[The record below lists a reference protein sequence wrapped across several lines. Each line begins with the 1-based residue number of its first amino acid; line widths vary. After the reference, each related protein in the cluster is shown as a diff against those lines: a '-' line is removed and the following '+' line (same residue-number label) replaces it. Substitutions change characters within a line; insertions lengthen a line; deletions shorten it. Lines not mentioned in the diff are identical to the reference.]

1 MLILWDLRLLA
12 TTVGLSLLMR
22 GRRLDFQEVFR
33 GQLSYSLRY
42 HLGQNAHGIGR
53 VLGGLGADTNTGG
66 IWASSPFPPLIFA
79 GGCQPW
85 THRFE
90 LLIKPC
96 SPVCQQPLHFLSSH
110 VFTCLKLHNN
120 WDLECTS
127 EHFRRALKMAP
138 FPAQQCSA
146 SSLPPS
152 SKTIVLRAVAC

>member
-1 MLILWDLRLLA
+1 MRILWDLRLLV
-12 TTVGLSLLMR
+12 TTVGPSLLIW

-33 GQLSYSLRY
+33 GQLSYSLHH
-42 HLGQNAHGIGR
+42 HLGQSARGVGR
-53 VLGGLGADTNTGG
+53 VLGGPGVDTKIGG

-79 GGCQPW
+79 GGSQPW

-110 VFTCLKLHNN
+110 VFTCLKLYNN
-120 WDLECTS
+120 R

-138 FPAQQCSA
+138 FPARQCSA
-146 SSLPPS
+146 TSLPPS